1 MTDDATQST
10 PTPELSDADRGATP
24 GPERGD
30 LPHADL
36 LQVAQE
42 TEQHVAADGWGQR
55 ERVFALVPTADLVA
69 AEPSLADALAGAG
82 RYSSIEQ
89 ELPEGVELEEYLG
102 RLAWPRSVTG
112 CALAVERLRA
122 APAAEGGTADEAGG
136 TASEDGPDDT
146 ASEGGSGD
154 TASEGGADD
163 TASEGGSGDTAS
175 EGGTEPVR
183 LLVVA
188 TREGERFTLV
198 RFAAHDSDDAV
209 AVGAEVGT
217 DLQAALATTLE
228 G

>member
-1 MTDDATQST
+1 MRQTVRVTDDATQST

-24 GPERGD
+24 GHERAD
-30 LPHADL
+30 LPPADL

-42 TEQHVAADGWGQR
+42 TEQHVAADGWDQR
-55 ERVFALVPTADLVA
+55 QRVFALVPTADLVA
-69 AEPSLADALAGAG
+69 AEPSLAEALAGAG

-122 APAAEGGTADEAGG
+122 APAAEGQTADE
-136 TASEDGPDDT
+136 PDDT
-146 ASEGGSGD
+146 ASGD
-154 TASEGGADD
+154 GADD
-163 TASEGGSGDTAS
+163 TAP
-175 EGGTEPVR
+175 GTEPVR

>member
-1 MTDDATQST
+1 MRQTVRVTDDATQST

-42 TEQHVAADGWGQR
+42 TEQHVAADGWDQR

-122 APAAEGGTADEAGG
+122 APAAEGQTADE
-136 TASEDGPDDT
+136 PDDT
-146 ASEGGSGD
+146 ASGD
-154 TASEGGADD
+154 GADD
-163 TASEGGSGDTAS
+163 TAP
-175 EGGTEPVR
+175 GTEPVR

>member
-1 MTDDATQST
+1 MRQTVRVTDDAAQST
-10 PTPELSDADRGATP
+10 PTPEPSDADRGATP
-24 GPERGD
+24 GPERAD

-69 AEPSLADALAGAG
+69 AEPSLAEALAGAG

-122 APAAEGGTADEAGG
+122 APAAEGQTADEA
-136 TASEDGPDDT
+136 
-146 ASEGGSGD
+146 GD
-154 TASEGGADD
+154 TASEGGA
-163 TASEGGSGDTAS
+163 GDTAP
-175 EGGTEPVR
+175 GTEPVR
-183 LLVVA
+183 LVVVA

>member
-1 MTDDATQST
+1 MRQTVRVTDDATQST
-10 PTPELSDADRGATP
+10 PTPEPSDADRGATP
-24 GPERGD
+24 GRERAD
-30 LPHADL
+30 LPPADL

-42 TEQHVAADGWGQR
+42 TEQHVAAAGWDQR

-122 APAAEGGTADEAGG
+122 APAAEGQTADEA
-136 TASEDGPDDT
+136 
-146 ASEGGSGD
+146 GD
-154 TASEGGADD
+154 TASEGGA
-163 TASEGGSGDTAS
+163 GDTAP
-175 EGGTEPVR
+175 GTEPVR
-183 LLVVA
+183 LVVVA

>member
-1 MTDDATQST
+1 MRQTVRVTDDATQST

-24 GPERGD
+24 GPERAD

-122 APAAEGGTADEAGG
+122 APAAEGETAGEASDAASGG
-136 TASEDGPDDT
+136 GA
-146 ASEGGSGD
+146 GD
-154 TASEGGADD
+154 TASG
-163 TASEGGSGDTAS
+163 T
-175 EGGTEPVR
+175 GTEPVR

-217 DLQAALATTLE
+217 DLQAALGTTLE

>member
-1 MTDDATQST
+1 MRQTVRVTDDATQST
-10 PTPELSDADRGATP
+10 PTPEPSDADRGATP
-24 GPERGD
+24 GRERAD
-30 LPHADL
+30 LPPADL

-42 TEQHVAADGWGQR
+42 TEQHVAAAGWDQR

-122 APAAEGGTADEAGG
+122 APAAEGQTADEA
-136 TASEDGPDDT
+136 
-146 ASEGGSGD
+146 GD
-154 TASEGGADD
+154 TASEGGA
-163 TASEGGSGDTAS
+163 GDTAP
-175 EGGTEPVR
+175 GTEPVR

>member
-24 GPERGD
+24 GPERAD
-30 LPHADL
+30 LPPADL

-42 TEQHVAADGWGQR
+42 TEQHVAADGWDQR

-122 APAAEGGTADEAGG
+122 APAAEGE
-136 TASEDGPDDT
+136 TASE
-146 ASEGGSGD
+146 AGD
-154 TASEGGADD
+154 TAP
-163 TASEGGSGDTAS
+163 
-175 EGGTEPVR
+175 GTEPVR

-198 RFAAHDSDDAV
+198 RLAAHDSDDAV

>member
-1 MTDDATQST
+1 MRQTVRVTDDATQST
-10 PTPELSDADRGATP
+10 PTPEPSDADRGATP
-24 GPERGD
+24 GPERAD
-30 LPHADL
+30 LPPADL

-42 TEQHVAADGWGQR
+42 TEQHVAADGWDQR

-122 APAAEGGTADEAGG
+122 APAAEGQAEGQTADEAGG
-136 TASEDGPDDT
+136 TASGDGLDDT
-146 ASEGGSGD
+146 AP
-154 TASEGGADD
+154 
-163 TASEGGSGDTAS
+163 
-175 EGGTEPVR
+175 GTEPVR

>member
-1 MTDDATQST
+1 MRQTVRVTDDATQST

-24 GPERGD
+24 GPERAD
-30 LPHADL
+30 LPPADL

-42 TEQHVAADGWGQR
+42 TEQHVAADGWDQR

-69 AEPSLADALAGAG
+69 AEPSLADALADAG

-122 APAAEGGTADEAGG
+122 APAAEGQTADGAGG
-136 TASEDGPDDT
+136 TASE
-146 ASEGGSGD
+146 GGAGD
-154 TASEGGADD
+154 TAP
-163 TASEGGSGDTAS
+163 
-175 EGGTEPVR
+175 GTEPVR

>member
-1 MTDDATQST
+1 MRQTVRVTDDATQST
-10 PTPELSDADRGATP
+10 PTPEPSDADRGATP
-24 GPERGD
+24 GPERAE

-42 TEQHVAADGWGQR
+42 TEQHVAADGWDQR

-122 APAAEGGTADEAGG
+122 APAAEGETADEAG
-136 TASEDGPDDT
+136 DT
-146 ASEGGSGD
+146 AP
-154 TASEGGADD
+154 
-163 TASEGGSGDTAS
+163 
-175 EGGTEPVR
+175 GTEPVR

>member
-1 MTDDATQST
+1 MRQTVRVTDDAAQST

-24 GPERGD
+24 GPERAD

-82 RYSSIEQ
+82 RYSPIEQ

-122 APAAEGGTADEAGG
+122 APAAEGQTADEAGG
-136 TASEDGPDDT
+136 TASGDGPDDT
-146 ASEGGSGD
+146 AP
-154 TASEGGADD
+154 
-163 TASEGGSGDTAS
+163 
-175 EGGTEPVR
+175 GTEPVR
-183 LLVVA
+183 LVVVA

>member
-1 MTDDATQST
+1 MRQTVRVTDDATQST
-10 PTPELSDADRGATP
+10 PTPEPSDADRGATP
-24 GPERGD
+24 GPERAD
-30 LPHADL
+30 LPPADL

-42 TEQHVAADGWGQR
+42 TEQHVAADGWDQR

-122 APAAEGGTADEAGG
+122 APAAEGETADEL
-136 TASEDGPDDT
+136 DDT
-146 ASEGGSGD
+146 ASEGGAGD
-154 TASEGGADD
+154 TAP
-163 TASEGGSGDTAS
+163 
-175 EGGTEPVR
+175 GTEPVR
-183 LLVVA
+183 LVVVA

-198 RFAAHDSDDAV
+198 RFAAHDSNDAV

>member
-1 MTDDATQST
+1 MRQTVRVTDDATQST
-10 PTPELSDADRGATP
+10 PTPEPSDADRGATP
-24 GPERGD
+24 GPERAD

-122 APAAEGGTADEAGG
+122 APAAEGQTAGEADG
-136 TASEDGPDDT
+136 TASEDGPDGT
-146 ASEGGSGD
+146 AS
-154 TASEGGADD
+154 
-163 TASEGGSGDTAS
+163 
-175 EGGTEPVR
+175 GTEPVR

>member
-1 MTDDATQST
+1 MRQTVRVTDDATQST

-24 GPERGD
+24 GRERAD
-30 LPHADL
+30 LPPADL

-42 TEQHVAADGWGQR
+42 TEQHVAADGWDQR

-122 APAAEGGTADEAGG
+122 APAAEGQTADE
-136 TASEDGPDDT
+136 PDDT
-146 ASEGGSGD
+146 ASGD
-154 TASEGGADD
+154 GADD
-163 TASEGGSGDTAS
+163 TAP
-175 EGGTEPVR
+175 GTEPVR
-183 LLVVA
+183 LVVVA

>member
-1 MTDDATQST
+1 MRQTVRVTDDATQST
-10 PTPELSDADRGATP
+10 PTPEPSDADRGATP
-24 GPERGD
+24 GSERAD

-122 APAAEGGTADEAGG
+122 APADEGQTADEAGD
-136 TASEDGPDDT
+136 TASGDGLDDT
-146 ASEGGSGD
+146 AP
-154 TASEGGADD
+154 
-163 TASEGGSGDTAS
+163 
-175 EGGTEPVR
+175 GTEPVR
-183 LLVVA
+183 LVVVA

>member
-24 GPERGD
+24 GPERAD

-122 APAAEGGTADEAGG
+122 APAAEGETAGEASDAASGG
-136 TASEDGPDDT
+136 GA
-146 ASEGGSGD
+146 GD
-154 TASEGGADD
+154 TASG
-163 TASEGGSGDTAS
+163 T
-175 EGGTEPVR
+175 GTEPVR

-217 DLQAALATTLE
+217 DLQAALGTTLE

>member
-1 MTDDATQST
+1 MRQTVRVTDDATQST
-10 PTPELSDADRGATP
+10 PAPEPSDADRGATP
-24 GPERGD
+24 GPERAD
-30 LPHADL
+30 LPPADL

-69 AEPSLADALAGAG
+69 AEPSLAEALAGAG

-146 ASEGGSGD
+146 APEGGP
-154 TASEGGADD
+154 DD
-163 TASEGGSGDTAS
+163 TAP
-175 EGGTEPVR
+175 GTEPVR

>member
-1 MTDDATQST
+1 MRQTVRVTDDATQST

-42 TEQHVAADGWGQR
+42 TEQHVAADGWDQR

-69 AEPSLADALAGAG
+69 AEPSLAEALAGAG

-122 APAAEGGTADEAGG
+122 APAAEGKTADE
-136 TASEDGPDDT
+136 PDDT
-146 ASEGGSGD
+146 ASGD
-154 TASEGGADD
+154 GADD
-163 TASEGGSGDTAS
+163 TAP
-175 EGGTEPVR
+175 GTEPVR

>member
-1 MTDDATQST
+1 M
-10 PTPELSDADRGATP
+10 
-24 GPERGD
+24 
-30 LPHADL
+30 
-36 LQVAQE
+36 AQE
-42 TEQHVAADGWGQR
+42 TEQHVAADGWDQR

-122 APAAEGGTADEAGG
+122 APAAEGQTADEAGG
-136 TASEDGPDDT
+136 TASGDGLGDT

-154 TASEGGADD
+154 TAP
-163 TASEGGSGDTAS
+163 
-175 EGGTEPVR
+175 GTEPVR

>member
-1 MTDDATQST
+1 MRQTVRVTDDATQST

-24 GPERGD
+24 GHERAD
-30 LPHADL
+30 LPPADL

-42 TEQHVAADGWGQR
+42 TEQHVAADGWDQR

-69 AEPSLADALAGAG
+69 AEPSLAEALAGAG

-122 APAAEGGTADEAGG
+122 APADEGQTADEAGG
-136 TASEDGPDDT
+136 TASGDGPD
-146 ASEGGSGD
+146 D

-163 TASEGGSGDTAS
+163 TAP
-175 EGGTEPVR
+175 GTEPVR
-183 LLVVA
+183 LVVVA

>member
-1 MTDDATQST
+1 MRQTVRVTDDATQST

-24 GPERGD
+24 GPERAD
-30 LPHADL
+30 LPPADL

-42 TEQHVAADGWGQR
+42 TEQHVAADGWDQR

-122 APAAEGGTADEAGG
+122 APAAEGQAEGQTADEAGG
-136 TASEDGPDDT
+136 TASGDGLDDT
-146 ASEGGSGD
+146 AP
-154 TASEGGADD
+154 
-163 TASEGGSGDTAS
+163 
-175 EGGTEPVR
+175 GTEPVR

>member
-1 MTDDATQST
+1 MRQTVRVTDDATQST

-24 GPERGD
+24 GRERAD
-30 LPHADL
+30 LPPADL

-42 TEQHVAADGWGQR
+42 TEQHVAADGWDQR

-122 APAAEGGTADEAGG
+122 APADEGQTADEAGG
-136 TASEDGPDDT
+136 TASGDGPDDT
-146 ASEGGSGD
+146 AS
-154 TASEGGADD
+154 
-163 TASEGGSGDTAS
+163 
-175 EGGTEPVR
+175 GTEPVR

>member
-1 MTDDATQST
+1 MRQTVRVTDDATQST

-24 GPERGD
+24 GPERAD
-30 LPHADL
+30 LPPADL

-42 TEQHVAADGWGQR
+42 TEQHVAADGWDQR

-122 APAAEGGTADEAGG
+122 APAAEGQTADEP
-136 TASEDGPDDT
+136 DGT

-154 TASEGGADD
+154 TAP
-163 TASEGGSGDTAS
+163 
-175 EGGTEPVR
+175 GTEPVR

>member
-1 MTDDATQST
+1 MRQTVRVTVDATQST
-10 PTPELSDADRGATP
+10 PTPEPSAADRGATP
-24 GPERGD
+24 GPERAD
-30 LPHADL
+30 LPPADL

-42 TEQHVAADGWGQR
+42 TEQHVAADGWDQR

-122 APAAEGGTADEAGG
+122 APAAEGQAEGQTADEAGG
-136 TASEDGPDDT
+136 TASGDGLDDT
-146 ASEGGSGD
+146 AP
-154 TASEGGADD
+154 
-163 TASEGGSGDTAS
+163 
-175 EGGTEPVR
+175 GTEPVR

>member
-1 MTDDATQST
+1 MRQTVRVTDDATQST

-24 GPERGD
+24 GPERAD

-89 ELPEGVELEEYLG
+89 ELPEGVELGEYLG

-122 APAAEGGTADEAGG
+122 APAAEGETAGEASDAASGG
-136 TASEDGPDDT
+136 GA
-146 ASEGGSGD
+146 GD
-154 TASEGGADD
+154 TASG
-163 TASEGGSGDTAS
+163 T
-175 EGGTEPVR
+175 GTEPVR

-217 DLQAALATTLE
+217 DLQAALGTTLE

>member
-1 MTDDATQST
+1 MRQTVRVTDDATQST
-10 PTPELSDADRGATP
+10 PTPEPPDADRGATP
-24 GPERGD
+24 GPERAE
-30 LPHADL
+30 LPPADL

-122 APAAEGGTADEAGG
+122 APAAEGQTADEPDDTASGDGAGD
-136 TASEDGPDDT
+136 TASEDGP
-146 ASEGGSGD
+146 GD
-154 TASEGGADD
+154 TAP
-163 TASEGGSGDTAS
+163 
-175 EGGTEPVR
+175 GTEPVR
-183 LLVVA
+183 LVVVA

-198 RFAAHDSDDAV
+198 RFAAHDSNDAV

>member
-1 MTDDATQST
+1 MRQTVRVTDDATQST
-10 PTPELSDADRGATP
+10 PTPEPSDADRGATP
-24 GPERGD
+24 GRERAD
-30 LPHADL
+30 LPPADL

-42 TEQHVAADGWGQR
+42 TEQHVAAAGWDQR

-122 APAAEGGTADEAGG
+122 APAAEGQTADEPGG
-136 TASEDGPDDT
+136 TASGGGPDDT
-146 ASEGGSGD
+146 AP
-154 TASEGGADD
+154 
-163 TASEGGSGDTAS
+163 
-175 EGGTEPVR
+175 GTEPVR
-183 LLVVA
+183 LVVVA

>member
-1 MTDDATQST
+1 MRQTVRVTDDAAQST
-10 PTPELSDADRGATP
+10 PTPEPSDADRGATP
-24 GPERGD
+24 GRERAD
-30 LPHADL
+30 LPPADL

-69 AEPSLADALAGAG
+69 AEPSLAEALAGAG

-122 APAAEGGTADEAGG
+122 APAAEGQTADEA
-136 TASEDGPDDT
+136 
-146 ASEGGSGD
+146 GD
-154 TASEGGADD
+154 TASEGGA
-163 TASEGGSGDTAS
+163 GDTAP
-175 EGGTEPVR
+175 GTEPVR
-183 LLVVA
+183 LVVVA

>member
-1 MTDDATQST
+1 MRQTVRVTDDATQST
-10 PTPELSDADRGATP
+10 PTPEQSAADRGATP
-24 GPERGD
+24 GPERAD
-30 LPHADL
+30 LPPADL

-122 APAAEGGTADEAGG
+122 APAVGGGDAGEGDVAAGGGEAGEAG
-136 TASEDGPDDT
+136 DAPGP
-146 ASEGGSGD
+146 
-154 TASEGGADD
+154 GGAG
-163 TASEGGSGDTAS
+163 TSGG
-175 EGGTEPVR
+175 ETEPVR

-188 TREGERFTLV
+188 TRDGDRFTLV
-198 RFAAHDSDDAV
+198 RLAAHDSDDSV
-209 AVGAEVGT
+209 AVGREVGT
-217 DLQAALATTLE
+217 DLQQALAATLE